1 MSNNKSC
8 FSSFCRI
15 GRKKQEPEV
24 TKFADTSEIFSESQQ
39 STVVQ
44 IDFRGD
50 AGSASKTTNYNEESQ
65 LNSKNAN
72 NVEAQFCATCASK
85 LTAARTEANSP
96 NAKTAHSYADPFA
109 FLQTRNESLNPQ
121 KSKDTISLNSSQGGS
136 DIPSVTVHDST
147 MESKEGTPE
156 VQAKEEPGTPV
167 VQDADAA
174 KAQEDLSKAEPSAVD
189 PNQGIEDLDGLKEV
203 MDTKY
208 TQAQLTKEKKNLS
221 KIDKKIGAQS
231 GKLQKSRN
239 SLSSLS
245 SDDSKRSKEMK
256 KIAKTA
262 ATIGVLE
269 VEREAQNY
277 KVEKLQE
284 MVNDQQALVSV
295 VKRNSVQLASAP
307 KPTSES

>member
-85 LTAARTEANSP
+85 LTTARTEANSP

-307 KPTSES
+307 KPNSES

>member
-15 GRKKQEPEV
+15 GRKKPEPEV
-24 TKFADTSEIFSESQQ
+24 AKFADTSEIFSESQQ

-65 LNSKNAN
+65 PNSKNAN
-72 NVEAQFCATCASK
+72 NADAQFCATCASK
-85 LTAARTEANSP
+85 LTTARTEANSA

-109 FLQTRNESLNPQ
+109 FLQTRNTALTPQ

-156 VQAKEEPGTPV
+156 VQAKEEPSTLV
-167 VQDADAA
+167 VQDADAS

-245 SDDSKRSKEMK
+245 DDSKRSKEMK

-269 VEREAQNY
+269 VDREAQNY

-295 VKRNSVQLASAP
+295 VKRNSVQLSSAP
-307 KPTSES
+307 KPTSE